1 MSVHDLVALPR
12 LNTLRSTT
20 RAEDLA
26 LLAEL
31 GRAVTASVPHDERLA
46 RALSVLARRIA
57 AVRSVIHICDPS
69 QRLLLPVASFGQ
81 PLDAWNAHYG
91 QGVAG
96 GVAENTLPM
105 VVPDVHTD
113 SLARAEL
120 AAPEEWAHSRWSLV
134 CVPIAMEGQAVA
146 TLSVYLRAEPEG
158 ELSGL
163 LDVLDIVAS
172 LLAPTLALCVPPRD
186 LDPHRLSGLDE
197 KRPSSLSNMIGDSS
211 AMRSVYQQIAQ
222 VARTNATVLI
232 RGPSG
237 TGKEL
242 VAHAIHNASA
252 RGGQAFVKVNCAAL
266 PDTLFESE
274 LFGHERGAFTGAL
287 TRKKGRFELA
297 QGGTLFLDEIGEL
310 SLPTQAKLLRALQF
324 GEFERLGSTETLQ
337 TDIRVIAATNKDLEL
352 AVGGGTF
359 REDLYYRFNVFSI
372 MLPRLADRR
381 SDIPALAEYFVA
393 RFGKEH
399 HGTQVRISREAV
411 DVLSQYAFPGNVR
424 ELQNIIERAVVVS
437 DGALVSAEHLPEHVM
452 GESHSPQGEPLTLAA
467 AVGRLEMQL
476 IEQALLKS
484 RGSPAR
490 AARSLGTTERVVRYK
505 AAKYGLHCGRS
516 RP

>member
-1 MSVHDLVALPR
+1 
-12 LNTLRSTT
+12 
-20 RAEDLA
+20 
-26 LLAEL
+26 
-31 GRAVTASVPHDERLA
+31 
-46 RALSVLARRIA
+46 
-57 AVRSVIHICDPS
+57 
-69 QRLLLPVASFGQ
+69 
-81 PLDAWNAHYG
+81 LDAWNAHYG
-91 QGVAG
+91 SGVAG
-96 GVAENTLPM
+96 GVAENSLPM
-105 VVPDVHTD
+105 VVPDVHID
-113 SLARAEL
+113 PLAREEFSH
-120 AAPEEWAHSRWSLV
+120 PEEWAHSPWSLV
-134 CVPIAMEGQAVA
+134 CVPVSMEGHTVA

-172 LLAPTLALCVPPRD
+172 LLAPTLAHAVPSKERTDRRD
-186 LDPHRLSGLDE
+186 PGDE
-197 KRPSSLSNMIGDSS
+197 RRSTGQSNMIGDSS
-211 AMRSVYQQIAQ
+211 AMRQIYQQVTQ

-242 VAHAIHNASA
+242 VAHAIHSASA
-252 RGGQAFVKVNCAAL
+252 RSAQAFVKVNCAAL

-274 LFGHERGAFTGAL
+274 LFGHERGAFTGAFA
-287 TRKKGRFELA
+287 RKKGRFELA

-337 TDIRVIAATNKDLEL
+337 TDIRVIAATNKDLEQ
-352 AVGGGTF
+352 AVANGSF

-372 MLPRLADRR
+372 VLPRLSERRADL
-381 SDIPALAEYFVA
+381 PALAEYFVR
-393 RFGKEH
+393 RFGQEH
-399 HGTQVRISREAV
+399 HNAEVRISREAV
-411 DVLSQYAFPGNVR
+411 ELLTRYAFPGNVR

-437 DGALVSAEHLPEHVM
+437 DGAVVLPEHLPEHVM
-452 GESHSPQGEPLTLAA
+452 GEMHSRQGEPLTLAA

-505 AAKYGLHCGRS
+505 AAKYGLNCGRT
-516 RP
+516 RG

>member
-1 MSVHDLVALPR
+1 MNS
-12 LNTLRSTT
+12 LRPTG

-26 LLAEL
+26 VLAEL
-31 GRAVTASVPHDERLA
+31 GRAVTASVPQEERLT

-57 AVRSVIHICDPS
+57 AVRSVIHVCDPS
-69 QRLLLPVASFGQ
+69 QRLLLPCVSFGQ
-81 PLDAWNAHYG
+81 PLDSWNAQYG
-91 QGVAG
+91 RGVAG
-96 GVAENTLPM
+96 GVAENSLPM

-120 AAPEEWAHSRWSLV
+120 ATPEDWNHSPWSLV
-134 CVPIAMEGQAVA
+134 CVPVSMEGHTVA

-163 LDVLDIVAS
+163 LDLLDIIAS
-172 LLAPTLALCVPPRD
+172 LLAPTLSLFVPKASFTR
-186 LDPHRLSGLDE
+186 REAGADE
-197 KRPSSLSNMIGDSS
+197 KRSKGQSNMIGDSS
-211 AMRSVYQQIAQ
+211 AMRQIYQQIAQ
-222 VARTNATVLI
+222 VSRTNATVLI

-242 VAHAIHNASA
+242 VAHAIHSASA
-252 RGGQAFVKVNCAAL
+252 RCDNAFVKVNCAAL

-287 TRKKGRFELA
+287 ARKKGRFELA

-337 TDIRVIAATNKDLEL
+337 TDIRVIAATNKDLEQ
-352 AVGGGTF
+352 AVAAGTF

-372 MLPRLADRR
+372 GLPRLADRR
-381 SDIPALAEYFVA
+381 TDIPALAEYFAEYFVA

-399 HGTQVRISREAV
+399 HGTQVRMAREAL
-411 DVLSQYAFPGNVR
+411 DALSHYGFPGNVR

-437 DGALVSAEHLPEHVM
+437 DGSVVLAENLPEHVL
-452 GESHSPQGEPLTLAA
+452 GDTHSPQGEPLTLAA

-505 AAKYGLHCGRS
+505 AAKYGLNFGRT
-516 RP
+516 RG